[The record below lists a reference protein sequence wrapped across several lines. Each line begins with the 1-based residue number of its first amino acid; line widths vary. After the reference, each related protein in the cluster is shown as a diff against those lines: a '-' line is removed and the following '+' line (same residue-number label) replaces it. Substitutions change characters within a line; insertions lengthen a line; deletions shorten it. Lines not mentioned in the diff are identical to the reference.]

1 MTLLEALDKNL
12 IRVPLSS
19 ADGNGVIEEL
29 VSLFSKERNLS
40 PEEENRIADS
50 IKEREALGSTA
61 MENGIAIPH
70 ARIEGLDKSAVV
82 IGISRLP
89 VAFGA
94 ADGSGTKVFFLVLAP
109 KDNPSEHVQILS
121 SIAKAASSQLF
132 VRMLLSSKTKDD
144 VYQLFFE

>member
-12 IRVPLSS
+12 IKVPLSS
-19 ADGNGVIEEL
+19 ADGSDVIDEL
-29 VSLFSKERNLS
+29 VGLFAKERNLS
-40 PEEENRIADS
+40 AAEEKAIANAV
-50 IKEREALGSTA
+50 KEREALGSTA

-70 ARIEGLDKSAVV
+70 ARIEGLDRSAVV
-82 IGISRLP
+82 IGVSRLP
-89 VAFGA
+89 VAFGS

-109 KDNPSEHVQILS
+109 KDNPSEHIQILS

>member
-12 IRVPLSS
+12 IKVPLSS
-19 ADGNGVIEEL
+19 ADGNGVIDEL
-29 VSLFSKERNLS
+29 VSLFAKERNLS
-40 PEEENRIADS
+40 PSEEKS
-50 IKEREALGSTA
+50 ISEAVKARELLGSTA
-61 MENGIAIPH
+61 MDNGIAIPH
-70 ARIEGLDKSAVV
+70 ARIEGLDKSSVI

-89 VAFGA
+89 IAFGGS
-94 ADGSGTKVFFLVLAP
+94 DGNGSKVFFLVLAP